1 MDPSPLAGPLDR
13 QQIERIEAT
22 LLPVVDRHLL
32 RLQAH
37 CLVTFQQIAMPIR
50 EGPLPT
56 RDRWQEWC
64 DQQPQLA
71 DDTEFSDQLMM
82 QFTVIASQLEELAS
96 QLQLSPLELK
106 LNDLINNAETNSRQ
120 RLSNAE

>member
-37 CLVTFQQIAMPIR
+37 CLVTFQQIAMPTR
-50 EGPLPT
+50 QGPLPS
-56 RDRWQEWC
+56 RDRWQDWC
-64 DQQPQLA
+64 DHQPQLA
-71 DDTEFSDQLMM
+71 DDTEFSEQLMM
-82 QFTVIASQLEELAS
+82 QFTVIAGQLEELAGK
-96 QLQLSPLELK
+96 LNRTPLELE
-106 LNDLINNAETNSRQ
+106 LGDLIQHAETNSRD
-120 RLSNAE
+120 RLADAN

>member
-1 MDPSPLAGPLDR
+1 MDSTPLAGPLDR

-37 CLVTFQQIAMPIR
+37 CLVTFQQIAMPIQ

-71 DDTEFSDQLMM
+71 DDTEFSEQLMM
-82 QFTVIASQLEELAS
+82 QFTVIAGQLEGLARK
-96 QLQLSPLELK
+96 LNRTPLELE
-106 LNDLINNAETNSRQ
+106 LNDLIHQAEMNSRD
-120 RLSNAE
+120 RLSDSG

>member
-1 MDPSPLAGPLDR
+1 MDPLPLAGPLDR

-71 DDTEFSDQLMM
+71 DDTEFSEQLMM
-82 QFTVIASQLEELAS
+82 QFTVIAGQLEELAGK
-96 QLQLSPLELK
+96 LNRTPLELE
-106 LNDLINNAETNSRQ
+106 LGDLIQHAETNSRD
-120 RLSNAE
+120 RLADAN

>member
-1 MDPSPLAGPLDR
+1 MDPSPVAGPLDR

-37 CLVTFQQIAMPIR
+37 CLVTFQQIAMPTR
-50 EGPLPT
+50 QGPLPS
-56 RDRWQEWC
+56 RDRWQDWC

-71 DDTEFSDQLMM
+71 DDTEFSEQLMM
-82 QFTVIASQLEELAS
+82 QFTVIASQLEEIAGTLNRT
-96 QLQLSPLELK
+96 PLELD
-106 LNDLINNAETNSRQ
+106 LGDLIHQAERNSRD
-120 RLSNAE
+120 RLSDSG

>member
-22 LLPVVDRHLL
+22 LLPVVERHLL

-82 QFTVIASQLEELAS
+82 QFTVIASQLEELAGK
-96 QLQLSPLELK
+96 LNRTPLELE
-106 LNDLINNAETNSRQ
+106 LGDLIQQAETNSRD
-120 RLSNAE
+120 RLADAN

>member
-71 DDTEFSDQLMM
+71 DDTEFSEQLMM
-82 QFTVIASQLEELAS
+82 QFTVIASQLEELAGK
-96 QLQLSPLELK
+96 LNRTPLELE
-106 LNDLINNAETNSRQ
+106 LGDLIQHAETNSRD
-120 RLSNAE
+120 RLADAN

>member
-1 MDPSPLAGPLDR
+1 MDPSPVAGPLDR

-37 CLVTFQQIAMPIR
+37 CLVTFQQIAMPMR

-56 RDRWQEWC
+56 RDRWQDWC
-64 DQQPQLA
+64 DHQPQLA
-71 DDTEFSDQLMM
+71 DDAEFSEQLMM
-82 QFTVIASQLEELAS
+82 QFTVIASQLEELARK
-96 QLQLSPLELK
+96 LNRTPLELE
-106 LNDLINNAETNSRQ
+106 LNDLINQAETSSRD
-120 RLSNAE
+120 RLSDSD

>member
-37 CLVTFQQIAMPIR
+37 CLVTFQQIAMPIQ

-82 QFTVIASQLEELAS
+82 QFTVIAGQLEELAGK
-96 QLQLSPLELK
+96 LNRTPLELE
-106 LNDLINNAETNSRQ
+106 LGDLIQHAETNSRD
-120 RLSNAE
+120 RLADAN

>member
-1 MDPSPLAGPLDR
+1 MDPSPVAGPLDR

-37 CLVTFQQIAMPIR
+37 CLVTFQQIAMPMR

-56 RDRWQEWC
+56 RDRWQDWC
-64 DQQPQLA
+64 DHQPQLA
-71 DDTEFSDQLMM
+71 DDAEFSEQLMM
-82 QFTVIASQLEELAS
+82 QFTVIASQLEELARK
-96 QLQLSPLELK
+96 LNRTPLELE
-106 LNDLINNAETNSRQ
+106 LNDLINQAETSSRD
-120 RLSNAE
+120 RLLDSD

>member
-37 CLVTFQQIAMPIR
+37 CLVTFQQIAMPIK

-71 DDTEFSDQLMM
+71 DDTEFSEQLMM
-82 QFTVIASQLEELAS
+82 QFTVIAGQLEELAGK
-96 QLQLSPLELK
+96 LNRTPLELE
-106 LNDLINNAETNSRQ
+106 LGDLIQHAETNSRD
-120 RLSNAE
+120 RLADAN